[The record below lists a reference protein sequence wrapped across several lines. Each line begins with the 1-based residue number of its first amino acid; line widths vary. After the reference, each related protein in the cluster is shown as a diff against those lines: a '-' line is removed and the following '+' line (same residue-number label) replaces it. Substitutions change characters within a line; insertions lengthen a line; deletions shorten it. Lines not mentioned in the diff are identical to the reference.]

1 MRDTQVEM
9 QGRQGFEDALQH
21 VQLFHPAFG
30 PEPEVDQG
38 EDVQDEMGG
47 QAGQV
52 KDEAQGH
59 GNHWFKFRF

>member
-1 MRDTQVEM
+1 M
-9 QGRQGFEDALQH
+9 QEPGRQGFEDALQH

-30 PEPEVDQG
+30 PEPEVDQV

-52 KDEAQGH
+52 KGEAQGH
-59 GNHWFKFRF
+59 GNHWFKYRF